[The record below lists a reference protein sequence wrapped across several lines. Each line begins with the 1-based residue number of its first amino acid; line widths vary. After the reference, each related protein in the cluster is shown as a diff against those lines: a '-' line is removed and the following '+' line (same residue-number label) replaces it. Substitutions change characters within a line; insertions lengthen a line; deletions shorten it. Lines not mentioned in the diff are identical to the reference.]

1 MLEESHRRAYLA
13 ALQVDCWLPRV
24 DLPYAAPARPLW
36 QPPVVEDKA
45 CAPATLSTP
54 EAPSPSAPLS
64 LRQSL
69 KKSIEQKPLATPSVA
84 ESESEPSA
92 EPVPELVAPRFTV
105 QLAQAGACLLVV
117 ELPTGEPLAGR
128 DPAYLLLQDLL
139 RAARLEGNLRWL
151 GEPLRWPLLSGGG
164 LPQGPQAAS
173 EYLHSLLRVQHE
185 HTQYRCTWLIGL
197 PALRFVAHWDEAD
210 YGRLEHHESC
220 GWLWAVPSLE
230 LLMEQPAH
238 KKTLWQAMQR
248 SMSTWITHE
257 PSC

>member
-24 DLPYAAPARPLW
+24 DLPYAAPARPVW
-36 QPPVVEDKA
+36 QPQSVEIEA
-45 CAPATLSTP
+45 RQPATQNVL
-54 EAPSPSAPLS
+54 EAPSPSAPMS

-69 KKSIEQKPLATPSVA
+69 KKSVEPKPLTTPSA
-84 ESESEPSA
+84 PEAKLEA
-92 EPVPELVAPRFTV
+92 EPVPEPVVPRFTV
-105 QLAQAGACLLVV
+105 QLAQAGECLLVV

-139 RAARLEGNLRWL
+139 RAARLEGALRWL

-173 EYLHSLLRVQHE
+173 EYLHSLLRLQHE

-197 PALRFVAHWDEAD
+197 PALRFVAHWEEAD

-230 LLMEQPAH
+230 LLMEQPSH

-257 PSC
+257 PSR